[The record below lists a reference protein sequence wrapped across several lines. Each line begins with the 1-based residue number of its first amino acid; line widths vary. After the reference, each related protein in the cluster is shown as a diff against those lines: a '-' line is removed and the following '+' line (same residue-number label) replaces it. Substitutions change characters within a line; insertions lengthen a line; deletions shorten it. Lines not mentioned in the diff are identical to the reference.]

1 MPQLFTALQIS
12 LLDKIKDWLCLPNN
26 TIVAKHFTHVYFV
39 LIISQTLTIC
49 AIKTLHTQ
57 VSHTIII
64 FHCATIEYLHWKN
77 GQSSQHQNT

>member
-12 LLDKIKDWLCLPNN
+12 QLDKIKDWWCLPNN

-39 LIISQTLTIC
+39 LIILQILTIC

-57 VSHTIII
+57 VSHTIYFTVQQLNMYIRRTGKALSI
-64 FHCATIEYLHWKN
+64 KTHE
-77 GQSSQHQNT
+77 